1 MQKGPDDPD
10 LCSPDGRLS
19 SSHYTPRG
27 LFHFKYRQSYNK
39 SILPRRGL
47 LRKGKRDPDHRWR
60 GAAWRRFVARLAACW
75 LGAGLPPLCRQARWL
90 GSALSPGSLARRRS
104 GIEPTGVA
112 RTCWRGAAL
121 ASNPLAWR
129 CFDIEPTGMVPLC
142 RRARRRGTGTPP
154 LPGWP
159 PLLLGWI
166 RFPL

>member
-47 LRKGKRDPDHRWR
+47 LRKGKRDPDHP
-60 GAAWRRFVARLAACW
+60 W
-75 LGAGLPPLCRQARWL
+75 L
-90 GSALSPGSLARRRS
+90 
-104 GIEPTGVA
+104 
-112 RTCWRGAAL
+112 GAAL
-121 ASNPLAWR
+121 ASNPLAWGRSAARLPGVVPVR
-129 CFDIEPTGMVPLC
+129 CCSVAGLAGVAPVWHQTHWLGAATPL
-142 RRARRRGTGTPP
+142 
-154 LPGWP
+154 LPGWLDAATP
-159 PLLLGWI
+159 LLPGWLPLLLGWI